1 MVLMRGGE
9 IIEPGKFGE
18 CEIEMIFKKYSSIE
32 NITRKKLI
40 DYIIERGFANK
51 NIEWVSTLKVHG
63 ANYAIYAN
71 KREVKHAKRSGWIGE
86 NSFYGDYN
94 FDYDNNV
101 KALLKHIGCEQI
113 SVHGEIFGGIYLH
126 PDVERDKS
134 AVRVQKEVQ
143 YCPHNDFIVFDI
155 KINGKLIPWDDVKQY
170 CNDFGFLHVPELY
183 RGTFEE
189 LLDKPVVFHDPVYKL
204 FNLPSIADK
213 DAEGWVMKPAI
224 PLFFGNGERV
234 ILKGKNP
241 KLSEKSKKIK
251 KPKKPKIDLSE
262 EGNKLLNEVLSYLN
276 ENRLRNVLSHGDI
289 ENITHKD
296 FGKLLGFFAKDA
308 FDDFM
313 KDYGE
318 EFDKLEKK
326 EKVSIKK
333 TMNKEAGNIIRP
345 NFVNII
351 DGEF

>member
-1 MVLMRGGE
+1 MQDCKE
-9 IIEPGKFGE
+9 II
-18 CEIEMIFKKYSSIE
+18 FKRYTSID
-32 NITRKKLI
+32 NINRKKLI
-40 DYIIERGFANK
+40 DYIVECGFANS

-71 KREVKHAKRSGWIGE
+71 ADEVRHAKRSGWIE
-86 NSFYGDYN
+86 ESFYGDYN
-94 FDYDNNV
+94 FDYDDNV
-101 KALLKHIGCEQI
+101 KSLLNFIGCKQI

-155 KINGKLIPWDDVKQY
+155 KIDGKFIPWDDVKQY
-170 CNDFGFLHVPELY
+170 CNDFGLLHVPELY

-189 LLDKPVVFHDPVYKL
+189 LIDKPVVFHDPLYSL
-204 FNLPSIADK
+204 FDLPCIADN
-213 DAEGWVMKPAI
+213 DAEGWVMKPVI

-241 KLSEKSKKIK
+241 KLSDKSKKRK
-251 KPKKPKIDLSE
+251 KPKKPEIKLSDKGDE
-262 EGNKLLNEVLSYLN
+262 LLNELLTYLN
-276 ENRLRNVLSHGDI
+276 ENRLRDVLSHGDI
-289 ENITHKD
+289 ENITNKD
-296 FGKLLGFFAKDA
+296 FGKLLGIFSKDA

-326 EKVSIKK
+326 EKVTIKK
-333 TMNKEAGNIIRP
+333 TMNKEAGNVIRP

-351 DGEF
+351 DGVF